1 MDVKAEIIA
10 ILKDVTGLD
19 DVGSDPD
26 ANLFQDGVLDSMA
39 TVEVLVAMQD
49 KFDIQVPVSEF
60 DRNQWNTVNK
70 MVDRVGELEEE

>member
-1 MDVKAEIIA
+1 
-10 ILKDVTGLD
+10 
-19 DVGSDPD
+19 
-26 ANLFQDGVLDSMA
+26 MA

>member
-1 MDVKAEIIA
+1 MDVKAGIIA

-19 DVGSDPD
+19 DIGSDPD
-26 ANLFQDGVLDSMA
+26 ENLFADGVLDSMA

-70 MVDRVGELEEE
+70 MVDRVGELEEA